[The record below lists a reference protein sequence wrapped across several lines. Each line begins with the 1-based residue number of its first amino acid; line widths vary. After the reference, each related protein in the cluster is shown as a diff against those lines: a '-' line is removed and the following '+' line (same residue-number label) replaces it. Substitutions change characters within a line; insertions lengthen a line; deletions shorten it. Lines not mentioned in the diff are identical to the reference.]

1 MHRLIAPVLLAS
13 TVYAQAAPVS
23 IAASNDLQALE
34 QSVYQQINQY
44 RRSRGLPVLVWDE
57 RISQQARQHSQS
69 MANGSVPFGHNG
81 LEERL
86 RAIASQVSYNNAA
99 ENVAFNQG
107 FANPD
112 NQAVQGW
119 ITSLGHRRNLEGQF
133 NLTGIGVAQNS
144 QGQYYFT
151 QIFVA
156 GR

>member
-1 MHRLIAPVLLAS
+1 
-13 TVYAQAAPVS
+13 VS
-23 IAASNDLQALE
+23 IAANNNLQALE

-44 RRSRGLPVLVWDE
+44 RRSRGLPVLAWDE

-69 MANGSVPFGHNG
+69 MANGSVPFSHNG
-81 LEERL
+81 FEERL